1 MSGMNDSQNAR
12 PPCRLEEIELKLP
25 GIRLAA
31 LRDPA
36 RAGRG
41 RPLLAVHGWLDNAAS
56 FLPLAAELNAGD
68 GAFDLV
74 AIDLPGHGHSGH
86 RAAGHWY
93 HLIDYVADLLHAAD
107 ALGWREFDLLGHSL
121 GGAVATLTAAA
132 APQRVQKLAVIEGL
146 GPLAGDPERSGERLA
161 AAWRELA
168 KVDPAR
174 LRRYASIDE
183 MVAARRAKLDMP
195 PAAARLIIERG
206 LRADGEHFLWRSDPR
221 LNITNPQRFTEEQ
234 ILRFIAAIT
243 CPVLVVLA
251 DPPTPLLAAADMQHR
266 FAALGNGR
274 IISLPGSHHVH
285 MEQAAAL
292 ARELAAFYLE
302 P

>member
-1 MSGMNDSQNAR
+1 MPNLEKNN
-12 PPCRLEEIELKLP
+12 PPIGRLEEIQIELP

-56 FLPLAAELNAGD
+56 FLPLAAELAAGG

-107 ALGWREFDLLGHSL
+107 ALGWPEFFLLGHSL
-121 GGAVATLTAAA
+121 GGAVSTLTAAA
-132 APQRVQKLAVIEGL
+132 APERIQKLAVIEGL
-146 GPLAGDPERSGERLA
+146 GPLAGKPARGGERLA
-161 AAWRELA
+161 AAWHELA
-168 KVDPAR
+168 KVDPSR
-174 LRRYASIDE
+174 LRRYTSIDE
-183 MVAARRAKLDMP
+183 AVTARRAKLDMP
-195 PAAARLIIERG
+195 LDAARLIIERG

-234 ILRFIAAIT
+234 IRHFIAAIA

-251 DPPTPLLAAADMQHR
+251 DPPTPLLAAAAMQQR
-266 FAALGNGR
+266 YAALANGR
-274 IISLPGSHHVH
+274 IVSLPGSHHVH

-292 ARELAAFYLE
+292 ARELAAFLDKE
-302 P
+302 A